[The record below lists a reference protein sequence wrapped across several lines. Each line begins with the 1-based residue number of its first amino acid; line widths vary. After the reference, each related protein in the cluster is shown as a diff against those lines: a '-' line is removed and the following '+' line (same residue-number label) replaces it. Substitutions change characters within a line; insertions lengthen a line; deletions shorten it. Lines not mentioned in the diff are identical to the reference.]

1 MSVNGVSV
9 PILVS
14 PDAQLKY
21 LRVGGSGFDRD
32 LIEIAE
38 MFLDAKSNVWDIGAN
53 VGVFTFAA
61 AAIAAQGSVV
71 SVEADTWLV
80 GLLRKTSQLSNFAKK
95 DIAII
100 PAAISD
106 KPSIA
111 CFLVA
116 QRGRA
121 SNALEDAGG
130 STQMG
135 GTREKQHVAT
145 TTLDTMLDIFKTPD
159 FIKIDIE
166 GAELMAIQ
174 GADRLVADARPIFY
188 IEVSSKSSTEIY
200 ERFVAADYSVFDQG
214 KKQVERIQSANSF
227 FVPSEKVESFKARVS
242 L

>member
-1 MSVNGVSV
+1 
-9 PILVS
+9 
-14 PDAQLKY
+14 
-21 LRVGGSGFDRD
+21 
-32 LIEIAE
+32 
-38 MFLDAKSNVWDIGAN
+38 
-53 VGVFTFAA
+53 
-61 AAIAAQGSVV
+61 
-71 SVEADTWLV
+71 V